1 MLDKKTRIMLNRQ
14 KTRILIAEDHPIYRE
29 GLRLS
34 LTLSKLNCEVV
45 AEARNVC
52 EAVEYIERHPN
63 GIDLA
68 MLDFFLPDGNGH
80 DIIKVLK
87 ALCPQ
92 AKIMLITGEVDN
104 PEVKK
109 VTEENI
115 DGIISKD
122 VQSTELTA
130 IVSDIINVGH
140 QDHCDSDPDTDFEST
155 DFTKRELEII
165 QLCVKGLN
173 AKEMAETLCISPRTV
188 EHHKEKIF
196 RKSGCNSALEL
207 MKYAMQHGLV

>member
-1 MLDKKTRIMLNRQ
+1 MLKGQ
-14 KTRILIAEDHPIYRE
+14 KTRILIVEDHPIYRE

-45 AEARNVC
+45 AEARNVR
-52 EAVEYIERHPN
+52 EAVEYIEKHPN

-80 DIIKVLK
+80 DIVKVLK
-87 ALCPQ
+87 TLCPQ

-109 VTEENI
+109 VSEENI

-122 VQSTELTA
+122 VQSTELTS
-130 IVSDIINVGH
+130 IVSDILNAGH
-140 QDHCDSDPDTDFEST
+140 QDCCDADPDADSEST

-173 AKEMAETLCISPRTV
+173 AKEMAEVLCISPRTV
-188 EHHKEKIF
+188 EHHKENIF
-196 RKSGCNSALEL
+196 KKSGCNSALEL

>member
-1 MLDKKTRIMLNRQ
+1 MLKGQ
-14 KTRILIAEDHPIYRE
+14 KTRILIVEDHPIYRE

-45 AEARNVC
+45 AEARNVR
-52 EAVEYIERHPN
+52 EAIEYIERHHG

-109 VTEENI
+109 ASEENI
-115 DGIISKD
+115 AGIISKD

-130 IVSDIINVGH
+130 IVSDIINAG
-140 QDHCDSDPDTDFEST
+140 QNSCDSDPDADSEST

-207 MKYAMQHGLV
+207 VKYAMQHGLV